1 MNASAI
7 AGVERIDARTAT
19 SPAFFRMAMATSPP
33 SSLRPSGDRPP
44 PPLSGI
50 VELMGEVE
58 SRGAAAEVE
67 DSHVRGMHGSDGGG
81 VSWGRRRGSE
91 EGRGMVHTHCGGD
104 EHVRRRNIRLGVF
117 CVC

>member
-1 MNASAI
+1 VRRRAHRDI
-7 AGVERIDARTAT
+7 AGLLSDGDGHEPAVLLAT
-19 SPAFFRMAMATSPP
+19 
-33 SSLRPSGDRPP
+33 LRRSPP